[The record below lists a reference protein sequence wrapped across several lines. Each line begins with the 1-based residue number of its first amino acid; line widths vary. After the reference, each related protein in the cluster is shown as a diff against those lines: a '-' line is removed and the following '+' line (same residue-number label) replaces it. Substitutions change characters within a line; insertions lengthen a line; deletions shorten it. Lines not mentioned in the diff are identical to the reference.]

1 MSTVTQTPGTV
12 LRLKVR
18 DSAGVDQDLFL
29 PIRVSET
36 PWFSQKDPSA
46 IKTLAMEDWSGRGY
60 GGFIKDTFNA
70 GTDLT
75 KRHPFVR
82 VLDNGVW
89 WSQAQGRCLQVYG
102 GDAANNPVASD
113 FKFEV
118 TFEGSRKLGAEIV
131 FGFLNEML
139 EEASQLSLVLEQFDL
154 INESRAQMRYQ
165 PNLQILTY
173 EDSAGVFQTL
183 DSAKAIGSLESGTWG
198 YMRVE
203 ADFSK
208 TPPAFIEIQLG
219 DKIYTTVKDVA
230 ILVQADTT
238 AKKTGLELHLWN
250 PTTAVH
256 GVEFFIRFMHLY
268 RLL

>member
-12 LRLKVR
+12 LRLKAR
-18 DSAGVDQDLFL
+18 DSAGVDQDLAL
-29 PIRVSET
+29 PFVVSEI
-36 PWFSQKDPSA
+36 PWFSKKDPSA
-46 IKTLAMEDWSGRGY
+46 IKTLALEDWTGRGY

-75 KRHPFVR
+75 KRHPFAR
-82 VLDNGVW
+82 VLDNGVF

-113 FKFEV
+113 FKF
-118 TFEGSRKLGAEIV
+118 TIPFEGSKKLGCEIV

-139 EEASQLSLVLEQFDL
+139 EEASQLSLVIEQFDL
-154 INESRAQMRYQ
+154 INESRGQIRFQ
-165 PNLQILTY
+165 PNLKIFAY
-173 EDSAGVFQTL
+173 EDSAGTFQTL
-183 DSAKAIGSLESGTWG
+183 DSDKAVGSLETGSWG

-203 ADFSK
+203 ADYSK
-208 TPPAFIEIQLG
+208 TPPAYIEAQLN
-219 DKIYTTVKDVA
+219 DKIYTTIKDVA
-230 ILVQADTT
+230 IQVNADTT

-250 PTTAVH
+250 PTTSVH

-268 RLL
+268 RLV